1 MVRHIILWTLKDTF
15 GEEEKKEIKKNAKEH
30 LEGLYGKV
38 PSLRR
43 IAVHTDPLPS
53 SNCDMML
60 ESAFDD
66 EQGLKDYAV
75 HPAHVAVANEFV
87 RPFTISRVCLDFEDA
102 G

>member
-1 MVRHIILWTLKDTF
+1 MVRHVILWTLKEY
-15 GEEEKKEIKKNAKEH
+15 GEEEKKDIKRNAKAH

-38 PSLRR
+38 PSLRK
-43 IAVHTDPLPS
+43 IEVHIDPLPS

-60 ESAFDD
+60 ETVFDD

-87 RPFTISRVCLDFEDA
+87 RPYTQVRVCFDFEDA
-102 G
+102 K

>member
-1 MVRHIILWTLKDTF
+1 MVRHVILWTLKEF
-15 GEEEKKEIKKNAKEH
+15 GEEEKKEIKKNAKER

-38 PSLRR
+38 PSLRK
-43 IAVHTDPLPS
+43 IEVHIDPLPS

-60 ESAFDD
+60 ETVFDD

-87 RPFTISRVCLDFEDA
+87 RPYTASRVCLDFEETK
-102 G
+102 